1 MKKVLFLLLASFLVL
16 AACGGKEE
24 GKSEDKKE
32 TKSSSKNDKKKDENK
47 KSHDDKK
54 EESDKKETD
63 NTDDTQQANTEPQN
77 QNVEQPQSTEEPM
90 QSQEQAKPVEQEPT
104 DQEKMK
110 ANAKVAKEN
119 GYTGIPNGDAMSD
132 VPVGQIDLP
141 PDELAKEED
150 KPEYQDVVETEE
162 EADARI
168 GLNE

>member
-1 MKKVLFLLLASFLVL
+1 
-16 AACGGKEE
+16 
-24 GKSEDKKE
+24 
-32 TKSSSKNDKKKDENK
+32 
-47 KSHDDKK
+47 
-54 EESDKKETD
+54 
-63 NTDDTQQANTEPQN
+63 
-77 QNVEQPQSTEEPM
+77 M
-90 QSQEQAKPVEQEPT
+90 QSQEQAQPVEQEPT

-141 PDELAKEED
+141 PDELAREEA

-162 EADARI
+162 EADARM